1 MSYVVDNWRNPK
13 RSAGDLLGFFLS
25 RRQLKVTRILAL
37 SGSVRRDSTNTAL
50 LRAAQQAATQG
61 LELTLYEGMGA
72 LPIFSP
78 DHTDPLP
85 PGPEAL
91 RKALQASDGVLIA
104 CPEYAHGV
112 PGGLKNLLDWVVGWG
127 ELAETPVALWHASV
141 YGENAKASL
150 AEILKTMSMRIVP
163 EAALTLHLRGKKP
176 AEMEPIL
183 SQAETRKTLH
193 DNLMAFA
200 GSIRARPRPV
210 IS

>member
-1 MSYVVDNWRNPK
+1 MTK
-13 RSAGDLLGFFLS
+13 ILG
-25 RRQLKVTRILAL
+25 I
-37 SGSVRRDSTNTAL
+37 SGSVRRDSTNSAL
-50 LRAAQQAATQG
+50 LRAAKEAATQG
-61 LELTLYEGMGA
+61 VALTLYEGMGE

-85 PGPEAL
+85 PGPAAL
-91 RKALQASDGVLIA
+91 RETLQACDGILIA

-150 AEILKTMSMRIVP
+150 AEILKTMSMRLVP
-163 EAALTLHLRGKKP
+163 EAGLTLHLRGKKP
-176 AEMEPIL
+176 AEMAPIL
-183 SQAETRKTLH
+183 ASAETQKTLRET
-193 DNLMAFA
+193 LVTFA
-200 GSIRARPRPV
+200 GSIRTRPRPV

>member
-1 MSYVVDNWRNPK
+1 
-13 RSAGDLLGFFLS
+13 
-25 RRQLKVTRILAL
+25 LAI
-37 SGSVRRDSTNTAL
+37 SGSVRADSTNSAL
-50 LRAAQQAATQG
+50 LRAAREAAPQG
-61 LELTLYEGMGA
+61 VELALYEGMGE

-85 PGPEAL
+85 AGPAAL
-91 RKALQASDGVLIA
+91 RAALQASDGFLIA

-150 AEILKTMSMRIVP
+150 AGILKTMSMHLVP
-163 EAALTLHLRGKKP
+163 EAGLTLHLRGKKP
-176 AEMEPIL
+176 AEMAPIL
-183 SQAETRKTLH
+183 TSTETQKILQETL
-193 DNLMAFA
+193 AIFA
-200 GSIRARPRPV
+200 GSMRVRPRPV

>member
-1 MSYVVDNWRNPK
+1 M
-13 RSAGDLLGFFLS
+13 
-25 RRQLKVTRILAL
+25 RILAI
-37 SGSVRRDSTNTAL
+37 SGSIRADSTNSAL
-50 LRAAQQAATQG
+50 LRAAIRVAPRDV
-61 LELTLYEGMGA
+61 EITLYEGMGS

-78 DHTDPLP
+78 DHTDPLAQ
-85 PGPEAL
+85 GPAAL
-91 RKALQASDGVLIA
+91 RADLLDSDGLLIA
-104 CPEYAHGV
+104 CPEYAQGV